1 MRITLK
7 ALLFAAA
14 ITFSGPAFAW
24 DIDKMNT
31 QIEATNVIV
40 SEICSGTVIN
50 KEKRLV
56 LTAHHCIT
64 DNLKQVQKQK
74 VDAKTGQISTI
85 TVQEKQPM
93 FIETWGRN
101 SVDGE
106 IITKEMHTAKIVGY
120 SEKYDIAILQ
130 VDDPLYQPKM
140 EAPLAP
146 DTYEYKRG
154 KEVFAVG
161 NPGIV
166 FDNSVTKGIISA
178 PVRALNM
185 GGDFNL
191 PFFQHSASIIGGS
204 SGGAIYNDNGELI
217 GTVSAGVRGADIGL
231 AMPISKTKELLKQL
245 GY

>member
-7 ALLFAAA
+7 ALLLAAA
-14 ITFSGPAFAW
+14 LTFSGPAFAW

-40 SEICSGTVIN
+40 SEICSGTIIN
-50 KEKRLV
+50 KDKRLV

-64 DNLKQVQKQK
+64 DNLKAVQKQV
-74 VDAKTGQISTI
+74 VDPKTGQVSTI

-101 SVDGE
+101 PDDGE
-106 IITKEMHTAKIVGY
+106 IISREIHSAKIVGF

-130 VDDPLYQPKM
+130 VEDPLYKPKM

-161 NPGIV
+161 NPGIA
-166 FDNSVTKGIISA
+166 FDNSLTQGIISS
-178 PVRALNM
+178 PIRAMNM
-185 GGDFNL
+185 GGNFNL

-204 SGGAIYNDNGELI
+204 SGGAIYNDSGELI
-217 GTVSAGVRGADIGL
+217 GTVSAGVRGANIGL

>member
-7 ALLFAAA
+7 ALLLAAA
-14 ITFSGPAFAW
+14 LTFSGPAFAW

-40 SEICSGTVIN
+40 SEICSGTIIN
-50 KEKRLV
+50 KDKRLV

-64 DNLKQVQKQK
+64 DNLKAVQKQV
-74 VDAKTGQISTI
+74 VDPKTGQVSTI

-101 SVDGE
+101 PDDGE
-106 IITKEMHTAKIVGY
+106 IISREIHSAKIVGF

-130 VDDPLYQPKM
+130 VEDPLYKPKM

-161 NPGIV
+161 NPGIA
-166 FDNSVTKGIISA
+166 FDNSLTQGIISS
-178 PVRALNM
+178 PIRAMNM
-185 GGDFNL
+185 GGNFNL

-204 SGGAIYNDNGELI
+204 SGGAIYNDSGELI